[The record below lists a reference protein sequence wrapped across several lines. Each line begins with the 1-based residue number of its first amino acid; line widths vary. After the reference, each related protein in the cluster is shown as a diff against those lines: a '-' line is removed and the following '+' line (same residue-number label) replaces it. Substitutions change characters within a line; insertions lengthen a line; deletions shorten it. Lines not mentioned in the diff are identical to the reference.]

1 MNRHSEL
8 SFTGSLKS
16 EQRRTFYEHHK
27 PIAVLM
33 ILILFFLPIV
43 GVFVMG
49 APGGLLGVVV
59 SVVGYFLTPYV
70 VLKLRAGWGK
80 VD

>member
-33 ILILFFLPIV
+33 VLILFLFPIV
-43 GVFVMG
+43 GVSVIG
-49 APGGLLGVVV
+49 APGAVLGVVI
-59 SVVGYFLTPYV
+59 SVLGYYLTPYV
-70 VLKLRAGWGK
+70 ILKLRAGWGR
-80 VD
+80 V

>member
-16 EQRRTFYEHHK
+16 EPRRNFYEHHK

-33 ILILFFLPIV
+33 ILILFLLPIV
-43 GVFVMG
+43 GVSVMG
-49 APGGLLGVVV
+49 VPGAVLGVVI
-59 SVVGYFLTPYV
+59 SVLGYYLTPYA
-70 VLKLRAGWGK
+70 VLKLREGWGRA
-80 VD
+80 

>member
-1 MNRHSEL
+1 MNRPSEL

-33 ILILFFLPIV
+33 ILILFLFPII
-43 GVFVMG
+43 GVFVIG
-49 APGGLLGVVV
+49 APGAVLGVVV
-59 SVVGYFLTPYV
+59 SVVGYFLAPYV
-70 VLKLRAGWGK
+70 VLKLRAG
-80 VD
+80 

>member
-8 SFTGSLKS
+8 SFTDSLKS

-33 ILILFFLPIV
+33 ILILFLFPII
-43 GVFVMG
+43 GVFVIG
-49 APGGLLGVVV
+49 APGAVLGVVV
-59 SVVGYFLTPYV
+59 SVVGYFLAPYV
-70 VLKLRAGWGK
+70 VLKLRAG
-80 VD
+80 

>member
-16 EQRRTFYEHHK
+16 EPRRNFYEHHK

-33 ILILFFLPIV
+33 ILIVFLLPIV
-43 GVFVMG
+43 GVSVMG
-49 APGGLLGVVV
+49 VPGAVLGVVI
-59 SVVGYFLTPYV
+59 SVVGYYLTPYV
-70 VLKLRAGWGK
+70 VLKLREGWGR
-80 VD
+80 V

>member
-1 MNRHSEL
+1 MNRDSEL
-8 SFTGSLKS
+8 SFTDSFKS

-33 ILILFFLPIV
+33 ILILFLFPIV

-59 SVVGYFLTPYV
+59 SVLGYYLTPYV
-70 VLKLRAGWGK
+70 VLKLG
-80 VD
+80 V

>member
-16 EQRRTFYEHHK
+16 EPRRNFYEHNK

-33 ILILFFLPIV
+33 ILILFLFPIV
-43 GVFVMG
+43 GVSVSG
-49 APGGLLGVVV
+49 LPGGVLGVAI
-59 SVVGYFLTPYV
+59 SVLGYYLMPYV
-70 VLKLRAGWGK
+70 VLKLREGWGR
-80 VD
+80 V